1 MSVMAYPLLLYGS
14 LFNHFLYCLKGGAI
28 PLDK

>member
-14 LFNHFLYCLKGGAI
+14 LFNHYLYCFKRQAI
-28 PLDK
+28 SLDK

>member
-14 LFNHFLYCLKGGAI
+14 LFNHYLYCLERQAI
-28 PLDK
+28 SLDK